1 MKSSEN
7 TLQVRQCLPKIKLI
21 FDSKILQAL
30 YLQIKIILSTQPKTE
45 SYYPYTHYFI
55 VPLVQE
61 SHCLVPD
68 CL

>member
-21 FDSKILQAL
+21 FDSTILQAL
-30 YLQIKIILSTQPKTE
+30 YLQIKIIVSTQPKTA
-45 SYYPYTHYFI
+45 SYDPYTHYFI
-55 VPLVQE
+55 VPLVEE